1 MAAVKKIEDDIID
14 SRNLRNA
21 HIIATGEDTPVADR
35 KVISKRVATMK
46 ANERKFIEKIKQMKD
61 IRDEIWFE
69 SWSRIEDDLLQ
80 ILPQIEINEAQKNQK

>member
-46 ANERKFIEKIKQMKD
+46 ANERKFIEKIK
-61 IRDEIWFE
+61 
-69 SWSRIEDDLLQ
+69 
-80 ILPQIEINEAQKNQK
+80 